1 MKLDDPLGH
10 NASVEK
16 AARLL
21 FAFNDDSPELGVM
34 ELSRK
39 VGLNK
44 STASRFVATLVRLGL
59 LERVDQGGKYRLG
72 TRLLELGTLAMRHRP
87 LCIEARD
94 LLESLARETR
104 DTAALGVAV
113 ASRLLFIQKFETSQ
127 SPIVVGQ
134 GYPLHC
140 SAAGKVLLSGLD
152 DAVVQEY
159 LRRPLAK
166 RTERSIISS
175 KRLHDQIGAIRD
187 VGYGAD
193 HEELEP
199 GIASVAAPVYD
210 RNADVV
216 AAVVLSLAAHRLSSG
231 SLPAIARTV
240 CETAANLSGRLGYR
254 AAITIR
260 FPAERRG
267 RGASASA

>member
-34 ELSRK
+34 QLSRK

-87 LCIEARD
+87 LCMEAHE
-94 LLESLARETR
+94 LLASLAGDTR
-104 DTAALGVAV
+104 DTAALAVAV
-113 ASRLLFIQKFETSQ
+113 GSRLLFIQRFGPSES
-127 SPIVVGQ
+127 SIAVGQ

-152 DAVVQEY
+152 ESELQDY
-159 LRRPLAK
+159 LRRPLEK
-166 RTERSIISS
+166 RTERSIVAP
-175 KRLHDQIGAIRD
+175 KRLCDQISAIRD

-210 RNADVV
+210 RNADMV
-216 AAVVLSLAAHRLSSG
+216 AAVVLGVPAHRMSGG
-231 SLPAIARTV
+231 SLPGLARAV
-240 CETAANLSGRLGYR
+240 CETAANLSQRLGYR

-260 FPAERRG
+260 FPADRRG